1 MRANASIVG
10 HISPSVFYPK
20 PKVSSTLVAIERCNN
35 RFSNE
40 VEQELISLLR
50 TAFGQRRKMLRK
62 SLKGTVD
69 EESIKLAGID
79 PTSRPEQLDL
89 GAWVSLA
96 EQSIDASS

>member
-1 MRANASIVG
+1 
-10 HISPSVFYPK
+10 
-20 PKVSSTLVAIERCNN
+20 
-35 RFSNE
+35 
-40 VEQELISLLR
+40 
-50 TAFGQRRKMLRK
+50 MLRK

-89 GAWVSLA
+89 GEWVSLA